1 MGSISQFLTED
12 HHRCDELYAQAE
24 ASVNAARWDTAGD
37 GFVRFR
43 AALLRHFTM
52 EEETLFPAFE
62 AANGHVFGPT
72 AVMRL
77 EHAQM
82 RDLLNGMARAVDD
95 RDRQAYLGIAE
106 TLLVLMQ
113 QHNFKEE
120 RVLYPMTDSAFGA
133 GTDALLE
140 RIKGVETA

>member
-1 MGSISQFLTED
+1 MESISQFLTDD
-12 HHRCDELYAQAE
+12 HHRCDALYAQAE
-24 ASVNAARWDTAGD
+24 AAVGAAHWDAAGD
-37 GFVRFR
+37 GFARFR
-43 AALLRHFTM
+43 TALLRHFKM

-62 AANGHVFGPT
+62 AASGLVFGPT

-82 RDLLNGMARAVDD
+82 RELLNGMARAVDD
-95 RDRQAYLGIAE
+95 RDREAYLGIAE

-120 RVLYPMTDSAFGA
+120 RVLYPMTDSTFGA
-133 GTDALLE
+133 DADALLD
-140 RIKGVETA
+140 RMQGVEKV

>member
-1 MGSISQFLTED
+1 MESISRFLTDD
-12 HHRCDELYAQAE
+12 HHRCDDLYARSETAAAE
-24 ASVNAARWDTAGD
+24 SDWDAAGEA
-37 GFVRFR
+37 FARFR
-43 AALLRHFTM
+43 AALLRHFRM

-62 AANGHVFGPT
+62 AASGQAFGPT

-77 EHAQM
+77 EHEQM
-82 RDLLNGMARAVDD
+82 RNLLNGMARALVD

-120 RVLYPMTDSAFGA
+120 RVLYPMSDGVLGGDTE
-133 GTDALLE
+133 ALLE
-140 RIKGVETA
+140 RMQGVETV